1 MVFLHHRHLRRNLG
15 RVNGLRVKD
24 SSGEEKLDQR
34 RNYEHFQFDI
44 GNLPCPTDHA
54 SDKHSIDNGISL
66 PVSGIDPSTTSRFGI
81 PKPQTKPKS
90 IKPRTHRQQ
99 SVVYYTRIV
108 ITTTLH
114 TTHYAALHR
123 ARLPRGYS
131 KRTMS
136 ARSGER
142 RILPMDRGALGGG
155 AVREETDATRTEET
169 DRTADRSPP
178 RRTRSHYG
186 DRFIKRKR
194 KEENDASVADRTQL
208 PSTVV
213 RRKSNRNQSKSAIR
227 RRTDQTPQQLGLY
240 RRRDDAR
247 RHSQSHFALSRTHRR
262 VGVSIDK

>member
-1 MVFLHHRHLRRNLG
+1 MLHCT
-15 RVNGLRVKD
+15 GLDCRAGIANERCQLAAAK
-24 SSGEEKLDQR
+24 EEYWR
-34 RNYEHFQFDI
+34 WI
-44 GNLPCPTDHA
+44 
-54 SDKHSIDNGISL
+54 
-66 PVSGIDPSTTSRFGI
+66 
-81 PKPQTKPKS
+81 
-90 IKPRTHRQQ
+90 
-99 SVVYYTRIV
+99 
-108 ITTTLH
+108 
-114 TTHYAALHR
+114 
-123 ARLPRGYS
+123 
-131 KRTMS
+131 
-136 ARSGER
+136 GER
-142 RILPMDRGALGGG
+142 GGG

-213 RRKSNRNQSKSAIR
+213 RRKSNRNQSKPAIR

-247 RHSQSHFALSRTHRR
+247 RHSQSHIALSRTHRR